1 MFSAVECLL
10 SICHSLKSDRRTS
23 LSRGFSI
30 LNKCFQPKHFQ
41 CQVNKTISIRKWWK
55 KTKVYRRTDEN
66 TMDIFVDTE
75 CLLRYELG
83 LLMSVHQTKWNFMF
97 IFNPYS
103 AVLIRIF
110 PSSVS
115 KLVYSQK
122 RAHSKMFVN
131 DVSENHFSHWIWMVV
146 LDVSASVCLLVW
158 NIFPTCNF
166 CRAHMASHLNS
177 LWSR

>member
-1 MFSAVECLL
+1 MFSA
-10 SICHSLKSDRRTS
+10 KA
-23 LSRGFSI
+23 FSMSSKQ
-30 LNKCFQPKHFQ
+30 NNFNPKM
-41 CQVNKTISIRKWWK
+41 VK
-55 KTKVYRRTDEN
+55 KTEVYRRTDEN

-75 CLLRYELG
+75 CLLRYGLG

-110 PSSVS
+110 PSSANKS
-115 KLVYSQK
+115 VYSQK

>member
-1 MFSAVECLL
+1 MFSAKAFSMSSKQNNFNPKMV
-10 SICHSLKSDRRTS
+10 KKNQS
-23 LSRGFSI
+23 LSTHR
-30 LNKCFQPKHFQ
+30 
-41 CQVNKTISIRKWWK
+41 RK
-55 KTKVYRRTDEN
+55 YNGYFRRRD
-66 TMDIFVDTE
+66 
-75 CLLRYELG
+75 CLLRYGLG

-110 PSSVS
+110 PSSAS
-115 KLVYSQK
+115 KSVYSQK